1 MASPAFH
8 KLFRQNPGDWEEPDL
23 AGCNAHELQALCILL
38 NVPHSGK
45 KADLRTRLF
54 TVGKVRGMLSAINE
68 PGELVA
74 AHRSRELA
82 EFCRTVGVT
91 ALGTK
96 QDKAMRLINW
106 RNECRAKGQA
116 ALADCRERLRA
127 KPNRQRRL
135 FPV

>member
-8 KLFRQNPGDWEEPDL
+8 KLFRQNPGDWAEPDL

-45 KADLRTRLF
+45 KADLQTRLF